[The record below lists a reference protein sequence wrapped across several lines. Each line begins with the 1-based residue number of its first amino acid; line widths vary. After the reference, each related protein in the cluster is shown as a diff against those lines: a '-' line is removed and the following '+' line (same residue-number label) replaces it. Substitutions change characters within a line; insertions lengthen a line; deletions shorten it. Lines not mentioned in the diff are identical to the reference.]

1 LKGEEEN
8 GRLARMALV
17 AIEKYAI
24 KKSDLLCAAKIFE
37 PKLPEKFKKKRRNKD
52 DKIC

>member
-1 LKGEEEN
+1 MKGKEEN
-8 GRLARMALV
+8 GRVARMALV

-24 KKSDLLCAAKIFE
+24 KKADLLCASKIFE
-37 PKLPEKFKKKRRNKD
+37 PKLPEKLKKRRNKD